1 MEALKIENLIK
12 DFGGVRALNNV
23 SLSVKPGERRAII
36 GANGAGK
43 TTLIKLINGELSPT
57 SGKIFIFGKDVT
69 QMPIYERAH
78 LGVGRSCQINNLFP
92 KISVLDNVLLALQAI
107 QPFRFK
113 MLRSIS
119 KYDNIFS
126 EAENLL
132 KAQGLWDKRNNLAT
146 DLSYGEQRRLE
157 IVLSLASSPK
167 LLLLDEPT
175 AGLSASETSNI
186 IDLVRGLQKDI
197 SVLFIS
203 HNIDVIFSIADRI
216 TVLHYGEIVTEGTPE
231 EIQNDPKVKQIYLG
245 YKVD

>member
-1 MEALKIENLIK
+1 MEALKIENLVK

>member
-186 IDLVRGLQKDI
+186 IDLVRSLQKDI

>member
-1 MEALKIENLIK
+1 MEALRVENLIK
-12 DFGGVRALNNV
+12 DFGGVRALNKV

-43 TTLIKLINGELSPT
+43 TTLIKIINGEFTPT
-57 SGKIFIFGKDVT
+57 SGKVYLFGKDVT
-69 QMPIYERAH
+69 EMPLYERAH

-92 KISVLDNVLLALQAI
+92 KISVLDNVLLALQAT

-113 MLRSIS
+113 MLRSIT
-119 KYDNIFS
+119 KYNQLFS
-126 EAENLL
+126 EAEKLL
-132 KAQGLWDKRNNLAT
+132 KARGLWEKRNALAL

-157 IVLSLASSPK
+157 IILSLASSPK

-175 AGLSASETSNI
+175 AGLSASETSDI
-186 IDLVRGLQKDI
+186 IELVRGLAKDI

-216 TVLHYGEIVTEGTPE
+216 TMLHYGEVVAEGTPE
-231 EIQNDPKVKQIYLG
+231 EIQNNPKVKQIYLG
-245 YKVD
+245 IK